1 MKNELEY
8 AASMEA
14 DFLSLFYSIRINR
27 NSITLQGHLTKESL
41 KRCAEF
47 TRLELSEQNFLEGIY
62 IVNDIH
68 IAIVLTV

>member
-8 AASMEA
+8 LASLEA
-14 DFLSLFYSIRINR
+14 DFLSLFYAIRINR
-27 NSITLQGHLTKESL
+27 NSIALQGHLTKESL
-41 KRCAEF
+41 KRCTLL

-68 IAIVLTV
+68 IAICLTV